1 MSEFTGTENRYLYII
16 SENVP
21 GQVEVGRMRSGTNWD
36 VVPTVLFH
44 FLFFFHAC
52 KPMSNTAVPI
62 MSNPPIRGAGNRFK
76 RGGFHAARAQ
86 ANPTRSLA
94 TTQPGLIV
102 KTTDSTP
109 VPSGISTPAGI
120 DRPRFRDFNGLSPE
134 IFPSLPF
141 ETCTEVS

>member
-1 MSEFTGTENRYLYII
+1 MSEFTGIENRYGTLYLQWYSFIF
-16 SENVP
+16 S
-21 GQVEVGRMRSGTNWD
+21 
-36 VVPTVLFH
+36 
-44 FLFFFHAC
+44 FFFHAC